1 MNSACQHVAGFN
13 KYKFVVISTF
23 HFTPIEGNDGVAS
36 CVVSSNL
43 SSNYEPLKL
52 MNTLMNTLPFYANEG
67 SNAKISP
74 TVFMIIYNQQDSSNM
89 SLVPPPTKPSRPFP
103 FSLIYAQLIA
113 KIVPQPDNQDSKET
127 IL

>member
-1 MNSACQHVAGFN
+1 MMELHHV
-13 KYKFVVISTF
+13 
-23 HFTPIEGNDGVAS
+23 S
-36 CVVSSNL
+36 CFVSSNL

-52 MNTLMNTLPFYANEG
+52 MNTLMNTLPFDANEG
-67 SNAKISP
+67 NAKISP

-89 SLVPPPTKPSRPFP
+89 SLVPPPTKPSRLFP
-103 FSLIYAQLIA
+103 LSHIYAQLIA

>member
-1 MNSACQHVAGFN
+1 VNSACQHVAGFN

-52 MNTLMNTLPFYANEG
+52 MNTLPFDANEG
-67 SNAKISP
+67 NAKISP

-103 FSLIYAQLIA
+103 FSHIYAHLIA